1 MLTKFVAAIAAKAVL
16 EAVIIDKLPSESSD
30 NSLRSVTDSSE
41 SVMSCY
47 RRVNFT
53 QVYEK
58 SKLNYLG
65 SSEAYLFTNDHS
77 KVWEQ
82 HFIVTT
88 PS

>member
-16 EAVIIDKLPSESSD
+16 EAVIIDKLPSESSY
-30 NSLRSVTDSSE
+30 NSLKSVTDSSG

-53 QVYEK
+53 QAYV
-58 SKLNYLG
+58 G
-65 SSEAYLFTNDHS
+65 GSEAYLFTNDHS

-88 PS
+88 PG